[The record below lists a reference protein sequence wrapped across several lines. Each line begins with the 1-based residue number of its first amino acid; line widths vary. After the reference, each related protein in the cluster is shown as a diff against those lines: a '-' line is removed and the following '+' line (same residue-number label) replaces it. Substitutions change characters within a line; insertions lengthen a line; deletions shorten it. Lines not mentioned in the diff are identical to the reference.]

1 MSATNFWLY
10 TVAAVLLIMLP
21 GPDTIYIATRGITQG
36 RTIALVSAF
45 GVCAGYLVHTLLV
58 MLGLSALL
66 QTSEL
71 LFNLLRYAGGAY
83 LVYLGARMLFDRQQ
97 FDMTQSHPSQGQS
110 RLFWQGMLTSV
121 TNPKSGLFFLAF
133 LPQFVTPGAGHVALQ
148 MLLLGLTW
156 TVLCVILY
164 TLLAFF
170 SGTLGNRLAAAPRFA
185 NVMRWISGSVFIAL
199 GLRLV
204 IVERR

>member
-1 MSATNFWLY
+1 
-10 TVAAVLLIMLP
+10 
-21 GPDTIYIATRGITQG
+21 
-36 RTIALVSAF
+36 
-45 GVCAGYLVHTLLV
+45 
-58 MLGLSALL
+58 MLGLSAVL

-97 FDMTQSHPSQGQS
+97 FDMTKPHPLQPHA

-133 LPQFVTPGAGHVALQ
+133 LPQFVTPAAGYVALQ

-156 TVLCVILY
+156 TVLCVIIY
-164 TLLAFF
+164 SLLAFF
-170 SGTLGNRLAAAPRFA
+170 SGALGNRLAAAPRFA
-185 NVMRWISGSVFIAL
+185 HAMRWVSGSVFIAL

-204 IVERR
+204 VVERS